1 MRTMYAQFST
11 YKIFEH
17 LELLYEPGFKR
28 LNKKIQISSA
38 YSRAALAYFS
48 SGA

>member
-28 LNKKIQISSA
+28 LNKGGALIFLKISKL
-38 YSRAALAYFS
+38 AALIRERR
-48 SGA
+48 

>member
-28 LNKKIQISSA
+28 LNKGG
-38 YSRAALAYFS
+38 ALICKYPN
-48 SGA
+48 